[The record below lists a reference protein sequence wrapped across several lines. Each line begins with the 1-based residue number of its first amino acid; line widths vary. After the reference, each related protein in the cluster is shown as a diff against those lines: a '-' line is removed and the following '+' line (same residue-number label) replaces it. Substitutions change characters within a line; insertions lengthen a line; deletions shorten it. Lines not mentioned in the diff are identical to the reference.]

1 MKKFIMAFLFS
12 ILLIITNAQVNR
24 TEVLQSLENRNQD
37 KQNQQITATLKNAS
51 RLFGDKSDLTS
62 VIVVIPLG
70 SVVNVLETDSTYYK
84 VSYEDD
90 QGYIFKRDA
99 VLKSI
104 PVEEKPAQVQEN
116 ASQNDEQSGSSRGNR
131 FAYLEYK
138 YGKNMAALLIA
149 GKIWK
154 GMSSDMVK
162 DSWGSPLKI
171 NRVIGEVVKEEWI
184 YKNSWLFIES
194 DRLIDWGP
202 VTSNKQ

>member
-1 MKKFIMAFLFS
+1 MAFLFS

-24 TEVLQSLENRNQD
+24 TEVLQSLENSSQE

-51 RLFGDKSDLTS
+51 RLFADKNDLTS
-62 VIVVIPLG
+62 VIVVIPSG
-70 SVVNVLETDSTYYK
+70 TVVNVLETDSTYCK

-99 VLKSI
+99 VITNTPI
-104 PVEEKPAQVQEN
+104 PEKPAPVTEN
-116 ASQNDEQSGSSRGNR
+116 ASQNDDQSGSGRGNR

-154 GMSSDMVK
+154 GMSSNMVK

-171 NRVIGEVVKEEWI
+171 NRVIGEVVQEEWI
-184 YKNSWLFIES
+184 YKNTWLFIES
-194 DRLIDWGP
+194 DRLVNWGP

>member
-1 MKKFIMAFLFS
+1 MKRFFMAFLFS
-12 ILLIITNAQVNR
+12 LFLVITNAQGNK
-24 TEVLQSLENRNQD
+24 TEILQSLENRSQD

-51 RLFGDKSDLTS
+51 RLFGDKNDLTS
-62 VIVVIPLG
+62 VIIVIPAG
-70 SVVNVLETDSTYYK
+70 SVVNVLETDSIYFK
-84 VSYEDD
+84 ILYEDD
-90 QGYIFKRDA
+90 QGFIVKRDA
-99 VLKSI
+99 VI
-104 PVEEKPAQVQEN
+104 TNTPVENKPAQVQDN
-116 ASQNDEQSGSSRGNR
+116 AKQNDDQSGSGRGNR

-171 NRVIGEVVKEEWI
+171 NRVIGDVVKEEWI

>member
-1 MKKFIMAFLFS
+1 MAFLFS
-12 ILLIITNAQVNR
+12 LFLVITNAQGNK
-24 TEVLQSLENRNQD
+24 TEILQSLENRSQD

-51 RLFGDKSDLTS
+51 RLFGDKNDLTS
-62 VIVVIPLG
+62 VIIVIPAG
-70 SVVNVLETDSTYYK
+70 SVVNVLETDSIYFK
-84 VSYEDD
+84 ILYEDD
-90 QGYIFKRDA
+90 QGFIVKRDA
-99 VLKSI
+99 VI
-104 PVEEKPAQVQEN
+104 TNTPVENKPAQVQDN
-116 ASQNDEQSGSSRGNR
+116 AKQNDDQSGSGRGNR

-171 NRVIGEVVKEEWI
+171 NRVIGDVVKEEWI